1 MPENNQTI
9 PFNAWVN
16 FNDQIFAELDSKIRP
31 LLNLE
36 TSDLNQELQIRTLLY
51 TNFNNYLT
59 LLLSKIEE
67 DLALTFLQNFQAA
80 PEDKRLELVG
90 KTINKPIDIIVNNF
104 VELFKRKIK

>member
-59 LLLSKIEE
+59 LLLSRTDEE
-67 DLALTFLQNFQAA
+67 TALTFLQNFQAA

-90 KTINKPIDIIVNNF
+90 KTINKPMDIIVNNF